1 MRVVSIS
8 VNGLAQAIDRGF
20 FDWLSRQ
27 DADVVCVQD
36 HRMRAYEIEEFGLIP
51 EGYEAYFID
60 GEDNEDGGVGIYTR
74 HFPKAIMYGFANE
87 QADREGR
94 FIQADFD
101 KVSVA
106 CVLAPSALGIED
118 DVIGENDVTA
128 LDHKDDFMEAFGL
141 HMQKTLRK
149 RRQFIFCANL
159 QAAHHVTDASSRYHK
174 LDVSGFLPHER
185 AWLDRLFDEM
195 GCVDAF
201 REINKQ
207 SNQYTWW
214 PEWAEGWRRHAGI
227 RTDYQLVTPG
237 IRKTVAD
244 GWIDDGTRFSDHA
257 PIIMDYDIEIGF

>member
-8 VNGLAQAIDRGF
+8 VNGLGQAVDKGF
-20 FDWLSRQ
+20 FDWLARQ

-36 HRMRAYEIEEFGLIP
+36 HRMRAYEIEDFGLTP
-51 EGYEAYFID
+51 EGYEGYFID
-60 GEDNEDGGVGIYTR
+60 GENNEDGGVGIYTR

-106 CVLAPSALGIED
+106 CVLAPSALGVED
-118 DVIGENDVTA
+118 EVIGENDQTA
-128 LDHKDDFMEAFGL
+128 LDHKDDFMEAFGA

-149 RRQFIFCANL
+149 RRQFIVAANL
-159 QAAHHVTDASSRYHK
+159 QSAHHVTDASSRYHK

-237 IRKTVAD
+237 IRKTVTD
-244 GWIDDGTRFSDHA
+244 GWIDDSTRFSDHA
-257 PIIMDYDIEIGF
+257 PIIMDYDIEIGH

>member
-8 VNGLAQAIDRGF
+8 VNGLAQAVDRGF
-20 FDWLSRQ
+20 FDWLAKQ
-27 DADVVCVQD
+27 DADVICVQD
-36 HRMRAYEIEEFGLIP
+36 HRMRAYEIEDLGLIP

-60 GEDNEDGGVGIYTR
+60 GEKNEDGGVGIYTR
-74 HFPKAIMYGFANE
+74 HFPKAIMYGFASE

-106 CVLAPSALGIED
+106 SVLAPSALGREETI
-118 DVIGENDVTA
+118 VGENEETA
-128 LDHKDDFMEAFGL
+128 LDHKDAFMEAYGL

-159 QAAHHVTDASSRYHK
+159 QVAHHVTDASSRYHK

-185 AWLDRLFDEM
+185 AWLDKLFDEL
-195 GCVDAF
+195 GAIDAF

-207 SNQYTWW
+207 SNQFTWW
-214 PEWAEGWRRHAGI
+214 PEWARAGVRI
-227 RTDYQLVTPG
+227 PVSVP
-237 IRKTVAD
+237 I
-244 GWIDDGTRFSDHA
+244 TRS
-257 PIIMDYDIEIGF
+257 

>member
-8 VNGLAQAIDRGF
+8 VNGLEQAVEKGF
-20 FDWLSRQ
+20 FEWVKTQ
-27 DADVVCVQD
+27 DADVICVQD
-36 HRMRAYEIEEFGLIP
+36 HRMRAYEVEDRGLIP

-60 GEDNEDGGVGIYTR
+60 GERDEDGGVGIYTR

-106 CVLAPSALGIED
+106 SVLAPSALGLED
-118 DVIGENDVTA
+118 EVIGEDDLTM
-128 LDHKDDFMEAFGL
+128 LDHKDAFLDAFGQ

-149 RRQFIFCANL
+149 RRQFIMCANL
-159 QAAHHVTDASSRYHK
+159 QTAHQVTDASSRYHK

-185 AWLDRLFDEM
+185 AWLDRLFDEL

-201 REINKQ
+201 RDINKQ
-207 SNQYTWW
+207 SNQFTCW
-214 PEWAEGWRRHAGI
+214 PEWAKGWRSKAGI
-227 RTDYQLVTPG
+227 RFDYHLLTPG
-237 IRKTVAD
+237 IRKTILD
-244 GWIDDGTRFSDHA
+244 GWIDDSTRFSDHA
-257 PIIMDYDIEIGF
+257 PVVMDYDIEIG

>member
-8 VNGLAQAIDRGF
+8 VNGLAQAVEKGF
-20 FDWLSRQ
+20 FDWLATQ

-36 HRMRAYEIEEFGLIP
+36 HRMRAYEVEDFGYIP
-51 EGYEAYFID
+51 KGYEAYFID
-60 GEDNEDGGVGIYTR
+60 GEHNEDGGVGIYTR
-74 HFPKAIMYGFANE
+74 HFPKAIMYGFASE

-106 CVLAPSALGIED
+106 SVLAPYALGQEED
-118 DVIGENDVTA
+118 IVGENEETA
-128 LDHKDDFMEAFGL
+128 LDHKDAFMESFGL

-159 QAAHHVTDASSRYHK
+159 QSAHHVTDASSRYHK

-201 REINKQ
+201 REINRQ

-214 PEWAEGWRRHAGI
+214 PEWAEGWRQHSGI
-227 RTDYQLVTPG
+227 RTDYHLVTPG

-244 GWIDDGTRFSDHA
+244 GWIDDTTRFSDHA